1 MIELFS
7 DPATWVGLAT
17 LVVLEIVL
25 GIDNL
30 VFIAILANK
39 LPPHQ
44 RNKARNM
51 GLGLALV
58 MRLILLSMMSWLITL
73 TDPIL
78 AIGRFGLSVRDLILI
93 VGGVFLLFKATH
105 ELHERLEGK
114 PESLN
119 ESQVYAGFAAVVA
132 QIVILDAVFSFDA
145 VITAV
150 GMAQHLPVMMA
161 AVIIAMVIMVA
172 AAKSLTEF
180 VGKHPTVVILC
191 LSFLLMIGFSLIVEG
206 LGFHIPKGYLYAAI
220 AFSIVIEM
228 FNQFAQRN
236 RVKYENQTPIRD
248 RTADAILRLM
258 GGKTQGKHQENPITP
273 ENNAAAFDF
282 ESMPFAQE
290 ERYMISGVLA
300 LNERNVQTI
309 MTPRSEISWVNIN
322 GSHAEIRE
330 QLLNTPHSL
339 FPVCRDSIDKVLGVV
354 RAKDVLALLDSG
366 VTNID
371 TAIKPLLAK
380 QQPVFVAETIDNL
393 KLLNMLKNAKGNLAM
408 VIDEYGQVA
417 GLVTPLDVL
426 EAIAGE
432 FPDEDETLEIVKH
445 EDYWLVEGTASLHQ
459 LRLELS
465 DPDFL
470 MDADQFTI
478 GGYIIGQ
485 LPDLP
490 QVNDTFTA
498 EGYKFTILDTSSSR
512 ILLLKVEQEP
522 MLMPN

>member
-1 MIELFS
+1 MIELLT
-7 DPATWVGLAT
+7 DPSAWLGLAT

-39 LPPHQ
+39 LPPSQ
-44 RNKARNM
+44 RAKARN
-51 GLGLALV
+51 LGLALALG
-58 MRLILLSMMSWLITL
+58 MRLVLLSMMSWLITL
-73 TDPIL
+73 TDPI
-78 AIGRFGLSVRDLILI
+78 ITVGSFGLSVRDLILI

-105 ELHERLEGK
+105 ELHDKLEGK
-114 PESLN
+114 PEHHN
-119 ESQVYAGFAAVVA
+119 ESQVYAGFVAVVV

-161 AVIIAMVIMVA
+161 AVVIAMLIMVA
-172 AAKSLTEF
+172 ASKALTDF

-191 LSFLLMIGFSLIVEG
+191 LSFLLMIGFSLVVEG

-220 AFSIVIEM
+220 AFSILIEG

-236 RVKYENQTPIRD
+236 RTKYENQTPIRE

-258 GGKTQGKHQENPITP
+258 GGKTQGNLQEGAITP
-273 ENNAAAFDF
+273 ENNSEHFDF
-282 ESMPFAQE
+282 DSMPFAQE

-300 LNERNVQTI
+300 LNERDVQTI

-322 GSHAEIRE
+322 ASRE
-330 QLLNTPHSL
+330 EMRAQLLDTPHSL

-354 RAKDVLALLDSG
+354 RAKDFLDLLDSN
-366 VTNID
+366 VADIHM
-371 TAIKPLLAK
+371 AIKPLLAK
-380 QQPVFVAETIDNL
+380 QQPVFVSETIDNL

-432 FPDEDETLEIVKH
+432 FPDEDETLEIIKH

-459 LRLELS
+459 LRLELH
-465 DPDFL
+465 DADL
-470 MDADQFTI
+470 LIDADQFTI
-478 GGYIIGQ
+478 GGYIISQ
-485 LPDLP
+485 LPDIP
-490 QVNDTFTA
+490 QINDTFIA
-498 EGYKFTILDTSSSR
+498 EGYKFTILETSSSR
-512 ILLLKVEQEP
+512 ILLLKVEILPQEP
-522 MLMPN
+522 DS

>member
-1 MIELFS
+1 MIELLT
-7 DPATWVGLAT
+7 DPSAWLGLAT

-44 RNKARNM
+44 RTKARNT
-51 GLGLALV
+51 GLGLALI
-58 MRLILLSMMSWLITL
+58 MRLFLLSIMSWLITL
-73 TDPIL
+73 TDPIVTV
-78 AIGRFGLSVRDLILI
+78 GQFGLSVRDLILI
-93 VGGVFLLFKATH
+93 VGGVFLLFKATA

-114 PESLN
+114 PEHVN

-161 AVIIAMVIMVA
+161 AVVIAMAIMVA
-172 AAKSLTEF
+172 ASKALTEF

-220 AFSIVIEM
+220 GFSILIEA
-228 FNQFAQRN
+228 FNQFAIRN
-236 RVKYENQTPIRD
+236 RTKYENQTPIRD

-258 GGKTQGKHQENPITP
+258 GGKTQENAITP

-330 QLLNTPHSL
+330 QLLDTPHSL

-354 RAKDVLALLDSG
+354 RAKDILALLDSG
-366 VTNID
+366 VSNID

-470 MDADQFTI
+470 IDADQFTI

-485 LPDLP
+485 LPELP
-490 QVNDTFTA
+490 QVNDTFIA
-498 EGYKFTILDTSSSR
+498 EGYKFTILETSASR

-522 MLMPN
+522 RAEAA

>member
-1 MIELFS
+1 MIELLT
-7 DPATWVGLAT
+7 DPSAWLGLAT

-39 LPPHQ
+39 LPPSQ
-44 RNKARNM
+44 RNKARNL
-51 GLGLALV
+51 GLALALV
-58 MRLILLSMMSWLITL
+58 MRLILLSMMSWLVTL

-78 AIGRFGLSVRDLILI
+78 TMGSFGLSVRDLILI

-105 ELHERLEGK
+105 ELHDRLEGK
-114 PESLN
+114 PESHN

-161 AVIIAMVIMVA
+161 AVVIAMAIMVA
-172 AAKSLTEF
+172 ASKALTEF

-220 AFSIVIEM
+220 AFSILIEI
-228 FNQFAQRN
+228 FNQVGKRN
-236 RVKYENQTPIRD
+236 RAKFENQTPIRD

-258 GGKTQGKHQENPITP
+258 GGKTQENPITP

-322 GSHAEIRE
+322 GSHAEIRT
-330 QLLNTPHSL
+330 QLLDTPHSL

-354 RAKDVLALLDSG
+354 RAKDILALLDSG
-366 VTNID
+366 VTNMDI
-371 TAIKPLLAK
+371 AIKPLLAK

-470 MDADQFTI
+470 IDADQFTI
-478 GGYIIGQ
+478 GGYIVGQ
-485 LPDLP
+485 LPELP
-490 QVNDTFTA
+490 QVNDTFMA
-498 EGYKFTILDTSSSR
+498 EGYKFTILETSSSR
-512 ILLLKVEQEP
+512 ILLLKVEREIHP
-522 MLMPN
+522 ELE